1 MVHVFVIEIGWAMIV
16 RLVVRDRVFYL
27 INVIHVVMDVKDPQ
41 ILTVSIVLL
50 MLQKIHKVHAYVIR
64 DGQVKIVVYTSPV
77 ILNAKAA

>member
-1 MVHVFVIEIGWAMIV
+1 MVHVFVIEIGWAMIAQ
-16 RLVVRDRVFYL
+16 LVVRDRVFYL

-50 MLQKIHKVHAYVIR
+50 MLRKIYKVHAYVIR
-64 DGQVKIVVYTSPV
+64 DGRVKIVVYISPV